1 MNKIFKVL
9 GCLLLFTGLIFSTT
23 CFATD
28 INMNLETDTDANSVI
43 SNNLDDS
50 SLNANSQ
57 MTTTV
62 ESSSRNDTEGLGINS
77 ILNILLIVVGFVLIL
92 LGIAV
97 LIRLGR

>member
-9 GCLLLFTGLIFSTT
+9 SCLLLFTGLIFSTT

-28 INMNLETDTDANSVI
+28 INMNLQSDTDTNSVI
-43 SNNLDDS
+43 SNSLDDS
-50 SLNANSQ
+50 SLDTNSQ

-62 ESSSRNDTEGLGINS
+62 ENSSRDDAEGLGIDS